1 MKKYTFF
8 ITLLILA
15 LASVSYAAFNNSMRS
30 VNSSDLMQDDWDSII
45 RPMYI
50 DGLKGKSV
58 IIGMDNA
65 WGGSAL
71 YMGAGLDLFGMK
83 QSIAVQYDDSSSDQL
98 DDVNTTAYSR
108 GGTVYTQT
116 IVSSSDE
123 TVDTAETGQTT
134 TLNLYVGWGLGL
146 GSMDLAFGVL
156 IGSVNSDTEVDE
168 TSTQN
173 STITNGTTSVYGQ
186 ERVTK
191 NLGIDSDSTLG
202 IAVGVVAGSIRGQLT
217 FSILGQKGDGSM
229 NDDTRT
235 DKYWLGR
242 LQRIQT
248 DVEVGD
254 YDQVVA
260 AIAGNNEYNLD
271 SAATGPISLSGSE
284 INVDVEMA
292 MSDMVTP
299 GLGFRTRSMDIDDD
313 EKVISNEV
321 TDTTYYNNV
330 NNRANTIDITTTT
343 YTYDISALSEMEIG
357 VYNKSK
363 INVSE
368 NVLLKTAL
376 GFNLET
382 SKKEFSITKS
392 ETVVNQDDNDNNGA
406 YGVGDVNNTL
416 TRSGQVNNYLQEVS
430 QISIMLPIYIELTVA
445 KGVALR
451 IGSRLGYNVV
461 STDTTT
467 TKLNSHTTEDFT
479 DAITPANSY
488 AARKQNYTETKTV
501 DEDTSTTVSKQLQFG
516 AGWDINEKIS
526 VDMLSVFTPGA
537 GVLDVSAWY
546 ISATSRF

>member
-30 VNSSDLMQDDWDSII
+30 VNSSDLVQDDWDSII

-58 IIGMDNA
+58 VIGMDNV

-134 TLNLYVGWGLGL
+134 TLNLYIGWGLGL
-146 GSMDLAFGVL
+146 GSMDVGIGVL

-173 STITNGTTSVYGQ
+173 STITNGITQTYGQ

-202 IAVGVVAGSIRGQLT
+202 IVLGVVAGSIRGQLT
-217 FSILGQKGDGSM
+217 FSILGLKGDGSM

-260 AIAGNNEYNLD
+260 AIAGNNEYDLD

-368 NVLLKTAL
+368 NVLLKAAL

-392 ETVVNQDDNDNNGA
+392 ETVINKDDTNDD
-406 YGVGDVNNTL
+406 GVLEVNNSL
-416 TRSGQVNNYLQEVS
+416 TRSGQVNNYLRETS
-430 QISIMLPIYIELTVA
+430 EITIILPIYVELTVA

-451 IGSRLGYNVV
+451 VGSRLGYTVN

-467 TKLNSHTTEDFT
+467 TKLSAHTTQDFT

-501 DEDTSTTVSKQLQFG
+501 DEDTSTTVTKQLQFG
-516 AGWDINEKIS
+516 AGWDINEKIA
-526 VDMLSVFTPGA
+526 VDMLTVLTPGN
-537 GVLDVSAWY
+537 GVIDISAWY